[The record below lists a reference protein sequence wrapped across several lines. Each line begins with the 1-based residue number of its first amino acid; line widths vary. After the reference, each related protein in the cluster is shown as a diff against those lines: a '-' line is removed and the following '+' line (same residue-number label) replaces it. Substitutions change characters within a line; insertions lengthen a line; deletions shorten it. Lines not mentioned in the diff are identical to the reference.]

1 MLDNLNFPIKI
12 NYSYVEKVEL
22 HIPWRSEE
30 TPVNIY
36 ISNIYALISAKDKNM
51 NVYDIFMK
59 KKEKAIAEG
68 I

>member
-1 MLDNLNFPIKI
+1 M
-12 NYSYVEKVEL
+12 EKVEL

-59 KKEKAIAEG
+59 KKEKAIVEG